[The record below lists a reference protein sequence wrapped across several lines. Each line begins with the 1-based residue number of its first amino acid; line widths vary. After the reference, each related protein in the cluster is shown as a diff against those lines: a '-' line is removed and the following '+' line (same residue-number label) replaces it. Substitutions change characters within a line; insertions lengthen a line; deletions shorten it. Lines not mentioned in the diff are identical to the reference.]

1 MNKIILKIEFKSEK
15 SLEMTLVFVDS
26 RLLTKDN
33 NNFVYF
39 NSNNYD
45 FVLYSSEKMKRGI
58 NSLRIPSADVY
69 KDKKNRKATF
79 EFNNEKEMYQWLKKL
94 HTTLNECN
102 NNFTPF
108 VNDGFYDSRLKKVM
122 LSGEYWII

>member
-15 SLEMTLVFVDS
+15 SLKMTLVFVDS